1 MSDASYSQVLVM
13 AAIVATL
20 LLVPA
25 AGIAWLVSMLL
36 GLPFASLVT
45 FGASVGALTGLFA
58 WWGIFFVLA
67 VVYAAGM
74 RTIA

>member
-1 MSDASYSQVLVM
+1 
-13 AAIVATL
+13 
-20 LLVPA
+20 
-25 AGIAWLVSMLL
+25 MLL
-36 GLPFASLVT
+36 DLPFASLVT

-58 WWGIFFVLA
+58 WWGICFVLA